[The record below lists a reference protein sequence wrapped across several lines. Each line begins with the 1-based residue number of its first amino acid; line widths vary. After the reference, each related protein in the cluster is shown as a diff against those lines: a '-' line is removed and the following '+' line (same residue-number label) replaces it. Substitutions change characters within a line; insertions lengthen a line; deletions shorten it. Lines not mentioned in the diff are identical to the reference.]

1 MNEITSTNQL
11 FKSHNALY
19 TYTGE
24 YMCVLY
30 SALVYNYIRII
41 LLVHCV
47 YYSLNHESKTHTIT
61 AYILLELCT
70 THNIHYGIEL

>member
-30 SALVYNYIRII
+30 SALVYNYINII
-41 LLVHCV
+41 LHIHYV
-47 YYSLNHESKTHTIT
+47 YYSLYHESKTHAIT
-61 AYILLELCT
+61 YILLELCT
-70 THNIHYGIEL
+70 ARNIFTIE